1 MLTPIEIISI
11 ITGVFVPLAS
21 FTTYR
26 YKKMGKVLKTNQE
39 EYNSIISTVSFVKN
53 AQREKEQEEST
64 LSNTQHHLQRA
75 IDYNTT
81 EVPAS
86 EFAKVDERI
95 EALNKEIQPLQNKLR
110 QAKKDAQPILEEMQ
124 RQREIR
130 EAKER
135 EERARQ
141 EAIEAEAR
149 RKREE
154 KRRKE
159 EEEERQARRRRDEE
173 DSRRRS
179 SSSYYDSSSSSS
191 SSSSWSGGGG
201 DSSGGGSSDSW

>member
-1 MLTPIEIISI
+1 MLTLQILGIIA
-11 ITGVFVPLAS
+11 GVVAPLAG

-26 YKKMGKVLKTNQE
+26 YRKMGKVTKLNNE
-39 EYNSIISTVSFVKN
+39 ESGVINANISFFKN
-53 AQREKEQEEST
+53 AQREKEYEDSSYSHT
-64 LSNTQHHLQRA
+64 NNSLQRA
-75 IDYNTT
+75 IAYNTT
-81 EVPAS
+81 EISAS
-86 EFAKVDERI
+86 KFQDI
-95 EALNKEIQPLQNKLR
+95 EKNIQSLNEEIKSLQNKLR
-110 QAKKDAQPILEEMQ
+110 QAKKDAAPILAEMQ

-135 EERARQ
+135 AERAKQ

-149 RKREE
+149 KKR
-154 KRRKE
+154 

-173 DSRRRS
+173 DSIRRS

>member
-1 MLTPIEIISI
+1 MITTLRIIGMI
-11 ITGVFVPLAS
+11 AGVVVPFAG

-26 YKKMGKVLKTNQE
+26 YRKMGKVTKNNNE
-39 EYNSIISTVSFVKN
+39 EENLINSHISLFKN
-53 AQREKEQEEST
+53 AQREKEYEDS
-64 LSNTQHHLQRA
+64 SYSHTQHHLQRA

-81 EVPAS
+81 EVSAS
-86 EFAKVDERI
+86 EFTKVDEQI
-95 EALNKEIQPLQNKLR
+95 NALKQEIKPLQNKLR
-110 QAKKDAQPILEEMQ
+110 QAKKLAEPILAEMQ

-135 EERARQ
+135 AEREKQ

-149 RKREE
+149 KKREA

-173 DSRRRS
+173 DSRR